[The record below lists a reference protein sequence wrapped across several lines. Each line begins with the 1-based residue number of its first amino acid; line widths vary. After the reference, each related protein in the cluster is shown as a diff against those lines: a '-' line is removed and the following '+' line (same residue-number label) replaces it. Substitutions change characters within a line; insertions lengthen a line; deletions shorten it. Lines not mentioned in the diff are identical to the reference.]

1 MQEPSLK
8 HTSCNWEFDNWWL
21 WHQLNAQ
28 NCSATKISFQ
38 SPVSV
43 QRVPVSWR
51 NTCWAWIISYSTTKI
66 FHFFK
71 FNIWFTSC
79 AKIIPCLYTL
89 NEYIFTN
96 RPWSGKYDL
105 DQAENREKS
114 VRYVCTQLRIRD
126 MWQKG
131 ADFDEWTGSSWC
143 VPPLTSVTTA
153 TPPSSAPHSCF
164 DGTHDS
170 PKCCTLSQLEL
181 CKSLIFYVL
190 FWTSSLKRHLQTAI
204 LPFFDILAIFIALLS
219 K

>member
-1 MQEPSLK
+1 MPRIVVRQKFRFKAQFLCK
-8 HTSCNWEFDNWWL
+8 GCL
-21 WHQLNAQ
+21 WVGGTHVGHE
-28 NCSATKISFQ
+28 SFLIQ
-38 SPVSV
+38 QQKYFS
-43 QRVPVSWR
+43 
-51 NTCWAWIISYSTTKI
+51 
-66 FHFFK
+66 FFK

-79 AKIIPCLYTL
+79 VKIIPCLYTL
-89 NEYIFTN
+89 NKYIFTN

-153 TPPSSAPHSCF
+153 APPSSAPHSCF

-181 CKSLIFYVL
+181 CKSLIAPKA
-190 FWTSSLKRHLQTAI
+190 SAEGACI
-204 LPFFDILAIFIALLS
+204 LS
-219 K
+219 KMGYY